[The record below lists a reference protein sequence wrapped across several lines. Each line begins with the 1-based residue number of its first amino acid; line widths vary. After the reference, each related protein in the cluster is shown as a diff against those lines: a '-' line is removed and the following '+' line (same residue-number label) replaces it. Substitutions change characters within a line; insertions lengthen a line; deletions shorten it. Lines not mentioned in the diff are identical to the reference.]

1 MTETDTNT
9 FVNDIK
15 SILKID
21 DYLKKMIE
29 YRPQIQRKV
38 QTCLTRIENELKPL
52 CVSDSEYLEL
62 RTRLEVLFIFHI
74 ATKDNNLEDVLQDL
88 ENLNISIHYLAYD
101 TYFNAELAEIH
112 ELMGFVSI
120 FLSWYSESSDTDNQT
135 KVRGFNLVKGET
147 DQTLFPRRETA
158 HAAGYDFKAA
168 KTVTIQPHEI
178 AFVPTGI
185 KAYMQANEVLHLYD
199 RSSNP
204 KKRGIV
210 LANSVGV
217 IDSNYYENED
227 NDGHIQGIFMNLT
240 DKPVTIKKGDRIMQ
254 GVFITFLT
262 TDDDHPNDAVRAGG
276 IGSTGE

>member
-15 SILKID
+15 SILRID

-52 CVSDSEYLEL
+52 CVSDSEY
-62 RTRLEVLFIFHI
+62 
-74 ATKDNNLEDVLQDL
+74 QDL

-101 TYFNAELAEIH
+101 TYFNAKLAEIH
-112 ELMGFVSI
+112 ELMDFVST
-120 FLSWYSESSDTDNQT
+120 FLTWYKESSDTDNRT
-135 KVRGFNLVKGET
+135 KIRGFSLIKGET

-158 HAAGYDFKAA
+158 NAAGYDFKAA
-168 KTVTIQPHEI
+168 KTITIQPHEI
-178 AFVPTGI
+178 TFVPTGI

-217 IDSNYYENED
+217 IDSDYYENKD
-227 NDGHIQGIFMNLT
+227 NDGHIQGIFINIT

-254 GVFITFLT
+254 GVFTTFLT
-262 TDDDHPNDAVRAGG
+262 TDDDHPNDAIRTGG